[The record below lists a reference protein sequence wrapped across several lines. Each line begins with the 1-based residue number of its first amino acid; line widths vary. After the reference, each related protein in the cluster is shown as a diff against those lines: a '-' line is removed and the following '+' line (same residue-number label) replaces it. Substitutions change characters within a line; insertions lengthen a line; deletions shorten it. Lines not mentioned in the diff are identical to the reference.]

1 MNEFINDICS
11 QLPLGFQPLTIVY
24 NNDGFLAQPNVC
36 NNIAQLTGIEVVVG
50 SSLELRVH
58 FELNLRRNPNK
69 EVIYIVTKGKML
81 PDIEVRA
88 SRSTFKITS
97 LFTNFVDKET
107 ISSLPYEVLK
117 KLYDRHIQGLV
128 SSDRLQMLL
137 NDAERAAEV
146 QQDFGE
152 APKLFNE
159 IVSPDWS
166 DIATI
171 KRVSSLFAKSI
182 EGEKYPDIEQ
192 HLKNTLNFDFQHY
205 LDDTYWNSLNASPII
220 KPQSVA
226 GIMRHIRNNYDSSQK
241 VSLVVVD
248 GMAFWQYEI
257 LREELEENHI
267 SPKHEEWTYSWIPS
281 ITALSRQAIFRG
293 EAPRLDYTQS
303 PQSER
308 NLWLTHWNASLSPEY
323 IYEEDNISPNRN
335 CKRLAY
341 VTVALDER
349 MHSSSSY
356 LDLLALT
363 KIWAKDFVKVIAR
376 IKQLGFTILLT
387 TDHGN
392 VLATGWR
399 PFTATEKAHLYGRMS
414 RGHRHAIFMNGTASR
429 DFERDLGYA
438 VKTMHRDDWF
448 AIREDQSFT
457 TEGKK
462 EITHG
467 GSHLFEVMIPF
478 IKI

>member
-1 MNEFINDICS
+1 MAEFINDICL
-11 QLPLGFQPLTIVY
+11 QLSSGFHPLTIVY
-24 NNDGFLAQPNVC
+24 NNDGFLAHTELRNDIVRK
-36 NNIAQLTGIEVVVG
+36 TSKEVVVG
-50 SSLELRVH
+50 SSIELRVH
-58 FELNLRRNPNK
+58 YELNLRQNSEK
-69 EVIYIVTKGKML
+69 EAIYIVTKGRML
-81 PDIEVRA
+81 PDIEVN
-88 SRSTFKITS
+88 SNCITFKVTS
-97 LFTNFVDKET
+97 LFPNFVDKET

-117 KLYDRHIQGLV
+117 KLYNRHIQGVV
-128 SSDRLQMLL
+128 SAERLQMLL
-137 NDAERAAEV
+137 NDVERAAADLD
-146 QQDFGE
+146 DFGE

-159 IVSPDWS
+159 IVNPDWS
-166 DIATI
+166 DVATI
-171 KRVSSLFAKSI
+171 KKVSRLFANCV
-182 EGEKYPDIEQ
+182 EAEKYDDIEA
-192 HLKNTLNFDFQHY
+192 HLKNILNYDFQHY
-205 LDDTYWNSLNASPII
+205 LDETYWNSLNANPYIR
-220 KPQSVA
+220 PQSVS
-226 GIMRHIRNNYDSSQK
+226 GIIGHIRDNYDSSQK
-241 VSLVVVD
+241 VALVVVD

-267 SPKHEEWTYSWIPS
+267 SPKREDWTYSWIPS

-293 EAPRLDYTQS
+293 EAPSLDYTQS
-303 PQSER
+303 PASER
-308 NLWLTHWNASLSPEY
+308 NLWLAHWNSSLSPEY
-323 IYEEDNISPNRN
+323 IYEGDNISPNRN

-341 VTVALDER
+341 VTVALDDR

-363 KIWAKDFVKVIAR
+363 KIWAKDFVKTIAK

-399 PFTATEKAHLYGRMS
+399 PFTAIEKAHLYGRMS
-414 RGHRHAIFMNGTASR
+414 RGHRHAIFMNTTASK
-429 DFERDLGYA
+429 DFQKELGYS
-438 VKTMHRDDWF
+438 VNTMHRDDWF

-457 TEGKK
+457 TKGKK